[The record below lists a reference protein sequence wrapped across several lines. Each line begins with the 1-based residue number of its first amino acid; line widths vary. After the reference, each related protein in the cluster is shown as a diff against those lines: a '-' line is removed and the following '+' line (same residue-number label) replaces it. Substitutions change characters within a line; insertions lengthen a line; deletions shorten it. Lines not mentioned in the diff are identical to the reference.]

1 MAKFFLGVDMGTG
14 GCKAALID
22 DQGEVLAYSFREYP
36 IINEKPGWSEHDPVL
51 YWTLVSEM
59 LREVLEHAHIDPK
72 EVGGIG
78 VSSALPSLVMLDA
91 AGHPLERAYN
101 LMDRRATAEVEWVK
115 EHIGEERVYKMTG
128 YRLEDHPN
136 IVNLLWEKR
145 NRPENYRKIAK
156 ALTTGGY
163 IVYRLTGKT
172 GINRSDATFFGA
184 YDLRKHEF
192 DQTMVDAMGLEQAM
206 FPKVHLCEEVVGE
219 VHAAAAADCGL
230 VAGIPVAGQADAMA
244 GWLGGGAI
252 EIGDFQSNLGSVGNF
267 GIIHNNYEFV
277 ESEIGHL
284 MGITSPYTIKD
295 TLVTIPTTMT
305 GGQSLRYIRDNIS
318 HTEIHAEQ
326 LVGISAYDLLNL
338 EAAKVPVG
346 SEGLIVL
353 PLLMGERTPLWD
365 PYARGVIFGLSLNHT
380 KGHIVRAMLEGVA
393 YAMYHSYSLLI
404 QGNLKI
410 NYPLVMNEGGAV
422 SRLWR
427 QIITDVLNIPTVLVK
442 RRTGAPYGDGILA
455 GVATGH
461 FKSFRVVR
469 DWVEYVEPLEPNQEN
484 HDKYMQYFEIYQQLY
499 PSLQNSFLA
508 LARLRDQ

>member
-1 MAKFFLGVDMGTG
+1 MATFFLGIDMGTG
-14 GCKAALID
+14 GCKTALMD
-22 DQGEVLAYSFREYP
+22 TAGEVLAYAFREYP
-36 IINEKPGWSEHDPVL
+36 ILNEKPGWSEHDPHL
-51 YWTLVSEM
+51 YWTLVTEM
-59 LREVLEHAHIDPK
+59 IHEVLEKSRVNPN
-72 EVGGIG
+72 EVKGMG
-78 VSSALPSLVMLDA
+78 VSSALPAMVMLDEF
-91 AGHPLERAYN
+91 GNPLERAYN
-101 LMDRRATAEVEWVK
+101 LMDRRATAEVAWVK
-115 EHIGEERVYKMTG
+115 EHIGEERVYKLTG

-145 NRPENYRKIAK
+145 NRPEIYRKIAK
-156 ALTTGGY
+156 ALTVGGY
-163 IVYRLTGKT
+163 IIYRLTGKT

-184 YDLRKHEF
+184 YDLRKNEF
-192 DQTMVDAMGLEQAM
+192 NQAILDEMGLDPAM
-206 FPKVHLCEEVVGE
+206 FPEVHLCEEVVGE
-219 VHAAAAADCGL
+219 VHAAAAVDCGL
-230 VAGIPVAGQADAMA
+230 AAGIPVAGQADAMA
-244 GWLGGGAI
+244 GWIGGGAI

-267 GIIHNNYEFV
+267 GIIHNSFDFV

-305 GGQSLRYIRDNIS
+305 GGQSLRYLRDNLS
-318 HTEIHAEQ
+318 HAEVNVEQ
-326 LVGISAYDLLNL
+326 MVGVSAYDLMNL

-346 SEGLIVL
+346 SDGLIIL

-365 PYARGVIFGLSLNHT
+365 PYVRGVVFGLSLNHS
-380 KGHIVRAMLEGVA
+380 KGHLVRAMMEGVA

-442 RRTGAPYGDGILA
+442 RRTGAPYGDCILA

-461 FKSFRVVR
+461 FKNFGVVR
-469 DWVEYVEPLEPNQEN
+469 NWVEYIDPLEPNAEN
-484 HDKYMQYFEIYQQLY
+484 HARYMQYYEVYQQLY
-499 PSLQNSFLA
+499 PSLQNSFHA
-508 LARLRDQ
+508 LARLREQ